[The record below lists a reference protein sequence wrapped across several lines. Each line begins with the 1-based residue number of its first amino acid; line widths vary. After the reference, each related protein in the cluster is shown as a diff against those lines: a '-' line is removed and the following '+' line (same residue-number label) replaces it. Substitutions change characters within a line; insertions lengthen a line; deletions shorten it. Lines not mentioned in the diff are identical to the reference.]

1 MTSSVQPRP
10 HRPSRARV
18 TTTTTAAAGLWAL
31 AALASCAGTQRPA
44 DQIKSPGEALFNGRV
59 KPDVNCYSC
68 HNGDGSGTIR
78 GPNLGKRVPKL
89 TDQQIAQA
97 IADGPGL
104 MPSFK
109 DKLTDAEVKEITAW
123 LRTQFPK

>member
-1 MTSSVQPRP
+1 MPCLTPAPPPPLSRVVPRVV
-10 HRPSRARV
+10 HVLA
-18 TTTTTAAAGLWAL
+18 TALLLSGLSA
-31 AALASCAGTQRPA
+31 CAGTQLPA

-59 KPDVNCYSC
+59 KPDVNCYQC

-97 IADGPGL
+97 IAEGPGL

-109 DKLTDAEVKEITAW
+109 DKVTEADVQAITAW

>member
-1 MTSSVQPRP
+1 MTFSVQPRP
-10 HRPSRARV
+10 HRPARTRV
-18 TTTTTAAAGLWAL
+18 TTSTAALAAAGLSPPPG
-31 AALASCAGTQRPA
+31 LASCAGTQRPA
-44 DQIKSPGEALFNGRV
+44 DQIKSPGEALFNGRG

-68 HNGDGSGTIR
+68 HNGDGTGTIR

-109 DKLTDAEVKEITAW
+109 DKVTDAEVKEITA
-123 LRTQFPK
+123 